1 MKKLF
6 TLALCF
12 AAMNLIGCASA
23 GLKNVDP
30 SWTEAPSSV
39 TVLFTEP
46 DVQNKDDVV
55 DDLPDFADNFSGWF
69 SKQMGDEF
77 NKQAGM
83 TPKFEVKGMDAFDFV
98 PTTFKKKN
106 ASVPQPKFEA
116 IGEVGGFV
124 ISIANVVVSRFSE
137 TKMTGLTS
145 AETKSYLQFAGEYSI
160 ANASEKKVVTTGSF
174 AAREQL
180 GFALTKSNWENL
192 METLVEEIIKDT
204 PLKKK

>member
-1 MKKLF
+1 MKKLLS
-6 TLALCF
+6 LALCF

-30 SWTEAPSSV
+30 SWTEAPSNV

-46 DVQNKDDVV
+46 NVQNKDDVA
-55 DDLPDFADNFSGWF
+55 DDLPDFADNFPGWF
-69 SKQMGDEF
+69 SQQMGAEF
-77 NKQAGM
+77 AKQAGL
-83 TPKFEVKGMDAFDFV
+83 TPKFDVKGMDAFEFV
-98 PTTFKKKN
+98 PATFKKKQAN
-106 ASVPQPKFEA
+106 VPQPKFDV
-116 IGEVGGFV
+116 IGDVDGFV
-124 ISIANVVVSRFSE
+124 VSIANIVVSRFSE

-174 AAREQL
+174 QAREEL
-180 GFALTKSNWENL
+180 GFALTKRNWENL